1 MKKRHLKLIVSE
13 DTNKVKN
20 PDVKLIFE
28 NAKETVKCIVTSRR
42 EKIFVLK
49 DYLIKLYR
57 DYEITTGFCEIPFY
71 TRAELKISE
80 IIQNDKVDYYFKLFE
95 KIKRKSLISKL

>member
-1 MKKRHLKLIVSE
+1 MNKRHLKLIVSE
-13 DTNKVKN
+13 KTEMAKKPDLKV
-20 PDVKLIFE
+20 IFD
-28 NAKETVKCIVTSRR
+28 NAKENVKCLVTSKR

-57 DYEITTGFCEIPFY
+57 DYEVTTGFCEIPFY

-80 IIQNDKVDYYFKLFE
+80 IIQEDKVDYYFKMFE